1 MSGRPVAGRR
11 RRRPDRSAWMKVN
24 VIGGY
29 RSALWLCLVL
39 GLAATTLAGCASTAV
54 QSGIV
59 VVRLSDGA
67 LDRIGEP
74 AGIPVWSPIND
85 SVAWGNED
93 GLFVRDLREPT
104 ARQLALGPVAGV
116 PAWSPDGER
125 LAYIDGNRASLAVV
139 TATSGT
145 EQFTQPLD
153 RRPSTSS
160 RFALLTLGGPSW
172 APDGTSIAYVCW
184 DGAGDEICVIQS
196 DGTGWRQVT
205 RLKPRESDSGTAT
218 PQASPAESNTGP
230 PAWSPRGDLLA
241 VAVYPERPGAPT
253 GVFLVD
259 PEEGLARRVSSLQP
273 NSAISWFPDGRS
285 ILFSAFRRGRSDV
298 MRVALTTTIVQ
309 TLTAKLPEGSRNP
322 ALSPDGSRIAVE
334 TRGGIAVLGEDEAL
348 QEFSVRG
355 LRSTYPAWATDGTS
369 IAVSAIAD
377 PIAIYN

>member
-1 MSGRPVAGRR
+1 MSIRPAPGRR
-11 RRRPDRSAWMKVN
+11 RRPPDRSAWMKVN
-24 VIGGY
+24 LTGRFRPV
-29 RSALWLCLVL
+29 LWLYLIL
-39 GLAATTLAGCASTAV
+39 GLAAATLAGCASTEV
-54 QSGIV
+54 QSGIFV
-59 VVRLSDGA
+59 IRLADGA

-74 AGIPVWSPIND
+74 AGIPVWSPTND
-85 SVAWGNED
+85 SIAWGNED
-93 GLFVRDLREPT
+93 GLFVRDLHEPT
-104 ARQLALGPVAGV
+104 ARHLAIGPVAGV

-125 LAYIDGNRASLAVV
+125 LAYIDANRASLAVV
-139 TATSGT
+139 TATSGV

-153 RRPSTSS
+153 RRRSTSS

-172 APDGTSIAYVCW
+172 APDGSSIAYVCW

-230 PAWSPRGDLLA
+230 PAWSPRGNLLA

-259 PEEGLARRVSSLQP
+259 PEEGMARRVSSLQP
-273 NSAISWFPDGRS
+273 NSVISWFPDGRS

-298 MRVALTTTIVQ
+298 MRVALPTTIVQ
-309 TLTAKLPEGSRNP
+309 TVTAGLPEGSRNP

-334 TRGGIAVLGEDEAL
+334 TRGGIAILEEDEAL
-348 QEFSVRG
+348 REFSVRG
-355 LRSTYPAWATDGTS
+355 LRSTYPDWATDGTS
-369 IAVSAIAD
+369 IAVLAITD

>member
-1 MSGRPVAGRR
+1 
-11 RRRPDRSAWMKVN
+11 MKVN
-24 VIGGY
+24 VSG
-29 RSALWLCLVL
+29 RFRPVLWLYLIL
-39 GLAATTLAGCASTAV
+39 GLAATTLAGCASTEV
-54 QSGIV
+54 QSGIFV
-59 VVRLSDGA
+59 IRLADGA

-74 AGIPVWSPIND
+74 AGIPVWSPTND

-93 GLFVRDLREPT
+93 GLFVRDLHEPA
-104 ARQLALGPVAGV
+104 ARQLAIGSVAGV

-139 TATSGT
+139 TVTSGI
-145 EQFTQPLD
+145 EEFTQPLD
-153 RRPSTSS
+153 RRRSASF

-172 APDGTSIAYVCW
+172 APDGSDIAYVCW

-205 RLKPRESDSGTAT
+205 RLKPRESETGGAT

-259 PEEGLARRVSSLQP
+259 PEEGLARRVSTLQP

-285 ILFSAFRRGRSDV
+285 ILFSAFTRGRSDV
-298 MRVALTTTIVQ
+298 MRVALASTIDQ
-309 TLTAKLPEGSRNP
+309 TLTAGLPEGSRNP
-322 ALSPDGSRIAVE
+322 AISPDGSQITVE
-334 TRGGIAVLGEDEAL
+334 TRGGIAILGEDVAR

-355 LRSTYPAWATDGTS
+355 LRSTYPAWAADGTS
-369 IAVSAIAD
+369 IAVSAITD
-377 PIAIYN
+377 PITIYN